1 MAQLGEGLGRLFD
14 VESNI
19 SRNNTGNT
27 KCVSLKGLRRRH
39 VRLLG
44 SCWRKQ
50 PGHLHREG
58 VGVVRGRVGVSYVAF
73 NPISRYYNK
82 ALDDG
87 TTQWTDSGDL
97 TANLGTITV
106 LSGQVS
112 FYVGADDLPSMGDS
126 YVQVAPGT
134 SGIVTA
140 IMHDPVVQRNPGSTC
155 EGSQQLIE

>member
-1 MAQLGEGLGRLFD
+1 MALGEGLGRLFD

-19 SRNNTGNT
+19 SRNTGNT
-27 KCVSLKGLRRRH
+27 KCVSLKDYGGVTFVCWVPAGGQDLFI
-39 VRLLG
+39 VKSASAAVANSG
-44 SCWRKQ
+44 SFT
-50 PGHLHREG
+50 
-58 VGVVRGRVGVSYVAF
+58 AF

-106 LSGQVS
+106 LSGQVA
-112 FYVGADDLPSMGDS
+112 FYVGADDLPAGNS
-126 YVQVAPGT
+126 YVQVVPGT

-140 IMHDPVVQRNPGSTC
+140 ILQDPIVQRNPKYLRAPNS
-155 EGSQQLIE
+155 

>member
-1 MAQLGEGLGRLFD
+1 MALGEGLGRLFD

-19 SRNNTGNT
+19 SRNTGNT
-27 KCVSLKGLRRRH
+27 KCISLKDYGG
-39 VRLLG
+39 VTFVCWVPAGGQDTFIVKSNAYSTASGTG
-44 SCWRKQ
+44 SF
-50 PGHLHREG
+50 
-58 VGVVRGRVGVSYVAF
+58 VAF

-97 TANLGTITV
+97 TANLGTLTV
-106 LSGQVS
+106 LSGQVA
-112 FYVGADDLPSMGDS
+112 FYVGADDLPAGNS

-140 IMHDPVVQRNPGSTC
+140 IMHDPVVQRNPKYLRAPNS
-155 EGSQQLIE
+155 

>member
-1 MAQLGEGLGRLFD
+1 MALGEGLGRLFD

-19 SRNNTGNT
+19 SRNTGNT
-27 KCVSLKGLRRRH
+27 KCISLKDYGG
-39 VRLLG
+39 VTFVCWVPAGGQDTFIVKASASSVAASG
-44 SCWRKQ
+44 SF
-50 PGHLHREG
+50 
-58 VGVVRGRVGVSYVAF
+58 VAF

-112 FYVGADDLPSMGDS
+112 FYVGADDLPAGDS

-140 IMHDPVVQRNPGSTC
+140 IMHDPVVQRNPKYLRAPNS
-155 EGSQQLIE
+155 